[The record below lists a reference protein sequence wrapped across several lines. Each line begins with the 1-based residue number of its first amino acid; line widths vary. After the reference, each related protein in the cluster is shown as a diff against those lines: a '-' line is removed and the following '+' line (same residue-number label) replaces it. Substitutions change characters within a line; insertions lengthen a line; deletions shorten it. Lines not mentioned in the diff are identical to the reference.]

1 MGYTETRLLLSR
13 ALSPLVVLAGRMRK
27 DRMASL
33 GAAIVVVL
41 SLIAIFGPLLSP
53 YDPLLFDL
61 DAHLCPPDFAHPFG
75 CDWQGRDILSRIIS
89 GTRLALGGSA
99 YCVALGAS
107 IGAILGLVAGYLGGT
122 LDIVIMRT
130 TDALLS
136 FPYLLLVILVVA
148 MIGPSFE
155 NSIISIAIWS
165 IPNYVRLVRSTTL
178 TIKEREFIQAAKVT
192 GESSLAIMFYHI
204 LPGCV
209 SVIVVQSTIFLG
221 RAIEIMAALSFL
233 GLGAQPPMPEWGA
246 MVGLGRLYIQSAP
259 YVVVFPA
266 LAIFVAILG
275 FNALGDALRDALDPR
290 LRGVL

>member
-1 MGYTETRLLLSR
+1 MGYAETQLLLSR
-13 ALSPLVVLAGRMRK
+13 TLSPFVVLARRMRK
-27 DRMASL
+27 DRMAGL
-33 GAAIVVVL
+33 GAGIVVVL
-41 SLIAIFGPLLSP
+41 LFVAILGQLLSP

-61 DAHLCPPDFAHPFG
+61 NMRLCPPDLAHPFG
-75 CDWQGRDILSRIIS
+75 CDWLGRDILSRVIF
-89 GTRLALGGSA
+89 GTRLALEGSA
-99 YCVALGAS
+99 YTVLVGAS
-107 IGAILGLVAGYLGGT
+107 IGASFGLVAGYFGGKS
-122 LDIVIMRT
+122 DAVIMRV

-136 FPYLLLVILVVA
+136 FPYLLLVILIVA

-155 NSIISIAIWS
+155 NAILSIAIWS
-165 IPNYVRLVRSTTL
+165 VPNYIRLVRSTTL

-192 GESSLAIMFYHI
+192 GESTAAIMLYHI

-221 RAIEIMAALSFL
+221 RAIELMAALSFL
-233 GLGAQPPMPEWGA
+233 GLGAQPPTPEWGA
-246 MVGLGRLYIQSAP
+246 MVGLGRLYIASAP

-275 FNALGDALRDALDPR
+275 FNALGDSLRDALDPR

>member
-1 MGYTETRLLLSR
+1 
-13 ALSPLVVLAGRMRK
+13 
-27 DRMASL
+27 
-33 GAAIVVVL
+33 
-41 SLIAIFGPLLSP
+41 
-53 YDPLLFDL
+53 
-61 DAHLCPPDFAHPFG
+61 
-75 CDWQGRDILSRIIS
+75 
-89 GTRLALGGSA
+89 
-99 YCVALGAS
+99 
-107 IGAILGLVAGYLGGT
+107 
-122 LDIVIMRT
+122 MRT

-233 GLGAQPPMPEWGA
+233 GLGTQPPMPEWGA